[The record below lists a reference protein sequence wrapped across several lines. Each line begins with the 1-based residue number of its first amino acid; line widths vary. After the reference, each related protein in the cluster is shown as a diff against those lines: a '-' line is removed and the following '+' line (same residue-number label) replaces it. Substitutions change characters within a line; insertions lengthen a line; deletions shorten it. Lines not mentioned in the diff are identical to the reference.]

1 MIVCLRSDP
10 AAQAELLGLL
20 SSNQLSRACGFSQM
34 SECGELWSSVPVT
47 TSPLGSRC
55 HGVLALAV
63 ELLLRGISGQG
74 IGPGVLG
81 FGFQSSLALMI
92 LSNSLNLPKP

>member
-1 MIVCLRSDP
+1 MS
-10 AAQAELLGLL
+10 QAELLGLL
-20 SSNQLSRACGFSQM
+20 SSNQLSCTFGFSEM

-63 ELLLRGISGQG
+63 ELFLRGISGQG

-81 FGFQSSLALMI
+81 FGFPPCLAVKI